1 MDSGLDAGA
10 SPRNDGERRG
20 WPGIGERKRRRS
32 ANGHDGEGGD
42 RWSGRVATLS
52 PVAYLLW
59 MTSAPKT
66 QEQLPEPAA
75 AHDKIL
81 IVDFGSQV
89 TQLIARRV
97 REEGVYS
104 EIVPFQKA
112 EDAFRAMKPKAVILS
127 GGPES
132 VHEKGSPRAPQ
143 AIFDSGVPV
152 LGICY
157 GQMTMAAQLGG
168 EVEGGHHREFGRA
181 DVEVKAPSQLF
192 EDAWG
197 AGEKHQ
203 VWMSHGDRIT
213 RMPPGFTVAGTSA
226 NAPFAVIQDEKRKYY
241 GLMFHP
247 EVVHTPDGAKLL
259 RNFVR
264 KVAGLTG
271 DWTMRAF
278 REEAIEKIRA
288 QVGKGRVI
296 CGLSGG
302 VDSAVAAVL
311 IHEAIGDQLTCVFV
325 DHGLLRLK
333 EAETVVDLFR
343 HHYNIPLVH
352 VDASKQFLGELEG
365 VTDPEVKRKTIGR
378 LFIDVFDAEAKK
390 IGGAEFLAQG
400 TLYPDV
406 IESVSF
412 TGGPSVTIKSHHNVG
427 GLPAR
432 MNMKLVEPLREL
444 FKDEVR
450 VLGRELGLPEIFVG
464 RHPFPGPG
472 LAIRCPGDI
481 TKEKLDILRNADA
494 VYIDQ
499 IRKAGLYDKIWQAFA
514 VLLPVKT
521 VGVMGDGRTYE
532 YVVGLRAVTSTDGMT
547 ADFYQFDM
555 KFLGE
560 TATRIINEVKGVNRV
575 VYDVT
580 SKPPGTIEW
589 E

>member
-1 MDSGLDAGA
+1 MT
-10 SPRNDGERRG
+10 
-20 WPGIGERKRRRS
+20 GIPNKP
-32 ANGHDGEGGD
+32 GHDGY
-42 RWSGRVATLS
+42 GRVARLPSVVYFLPMTAAPHAREQTTS
-52 PVAYLLW
+52 VA
-59 MTSAPKT
+59 S
-66 QEQLPEPAA
+66 

-112 EDAFRAMKPKAVILS
+112 EAAFLAMKPKAVILS

-132 VHEKGSPRAPQ
+132 VHEEGSPRAPQ

-168 EVEGGHHREFGRA
+168 TVEGGHAREFGRA
-181 DVEVKAPSQLF
+181 DVEVKADSRLF
-192 EDAWG
+192 DSTWG
-197 AGEKHQ
+197 MGERHP

-213 RMPPGFTVAGTSA
+213 KMPPGFAVAGTSA

-247 EVVHTPDGAKLL
+247 EVVHTPDGAKLI

-325 DHGLLRLK
+325 DHGLLRLN

-352 VDASKQFLGELEG
+352 VDASKQFLGELSG
-365 VTDPEVKRKTIGR
+365 VSDPEQKRKTIGR

-472 LAIRCPGDI
+472 LAIRCPGEI
-481 TKEKLDILRNADA
+481 TSEKLDILRNADA

-547 ADFYQFDM
+547 ADFYPFDM